1 MRSGLGGCLCS
12 LRLFLFS
19 IRNDAE
25 LLAVGTDKVFI
36 LLCLE
41 QYDRKD
47 GDNCGN
53 QKAPFEVVRITG
65 FAKIATYQR
74 GKERAYIDAHIEY
87 GIGGV
92 QPSVARFVQLSHEGR
107 YRRFETSVI

>member
-19 IRNDAE
+19 IGNDAE
-25 LLAVGTDKVFI
+25 LLTVGTDKVFI

-47 GDNCGN
+47 GDNCSN

-65 FAKIATYQR
+65 FAKIAAYQR
-74 GKERAYIDAHIEY
+74 GKERAYVDAHIEY

-92 QPSVARFVQLSHEGR
+92 QPSVARFVTIVPRGK
-107 YRRFETSVI
+107 IP

>member
-1 MRSGLGGCLCS
+1 MHEAGKT
-12 LRLFLFS
+12 
-19 IRNDAE
+19 DYDTK

-53 QKAPFEVVRITG
+53 QKARREDIGIRSMTDEATLQIN
-65 FAKIATYQR
+65 KINA
-74 GKERAYIDAHIEY
+74 
-87 GIGGV
+87 
-92 QPSVARFVQLSHEGR
+92 L
-107 YRRFETSVI
+107 